1 MSKGHLMLRK
11 GLQGLIKLYQWG
23 ISPFLPHAC
32 RFTPTCSQYAL
43 LALERH
49 GVVKGVWITLK
60 RLGKCHP
67 WHAGGVDEP

>member
-1 MSKGHLMLRK
+1 MLHK

-23 ISPFLPHAC
+23 VSPFLPHAC

-49 GVVKGVWITLK
+49 GVLKGVWMTAK

>member
-1 MSKGHLMLRK
+1 MLRK

-49 GVVKGVWITLK
+49 GVLKGVWMTVK

>member
-1 MSKGHLMLRK
+1 MLRK
-11 GLQGLIKLYQWG
+11 GLQGLVKLYQWG

-32 RFTPTCSQYAL
+32 RFTPTCSQYAF

-49 GVVKGVWITLK
+49 GVIKGVWMTLK

-67 WHAGGVDEP
+67 WHVGGVDEP

>member
-1 MSKGHLMLRK
+1 MLRK

-23 ISPFLPHAC
+23 VSPFLPHAC

-43 LALERH
+43 LALDRH
-49 GVVKGVWITLK
+49 GVLKGVWMTLQ

>member
-1 MSKGHLMLRK
+1 MLRK
-11 GLQGLIKLYQWG
+11 GLQGLVKLYQWG
-23 ISPFLPHAC
+23 ISPFLPHVC

-49 GVVKGVWITLK
+49 GVLKGVWMTLK